1 MDIED
6 EMPPWAAV
14 SRRRQRTKQKQQ
26 QATPSAP
33 QLSTRASVLLFLV
46 ILVVVHAIITV
57 AFEYVV
63 EPSTA
68 SYGVGLSTATGASS
82 LRGKATDA
90 LVREY
95 LSDRFNAT
103 PWVKS
108 PMDLELDAKYN
119 ELCVMLHSD
128 HTEPTLGDPPTSCYS
143 RQAVQRI
150 LIDLVLTTSAV
161 FTQHGIVHFL
171 DSGTFLG
178 AVRHGSVIPFDQDA
192 DMGIDLAGYEYLK
205 THRVQLPVGYAL
217 HVFDSPLYPRG
228 SRYLQLP
235 VRVVHIESKLYLDV
249 FVYLD
254 SVDATG
260 QRITGPMPSGSFVN
274 CVQCPVIDDVTMAF
288 KVAYD
293 WIYPLQRCR
302 FADYDLNC
310 PRNADRYLR
319 FMFGDDYMTPQ
330 EYE

>member
-1 MDIED
+1 MASVSLQLLGR
-6 EMPPWAAV
+6 PVSAAKRPTR
-14 SRRRQRTKQKQQ
+14 SYESISATASTPRRGSNRRWTSSS
-26 QATPSAP
+26 TPSTT
-33 QLSTRASVLLFLV
+33 SSASC
-46 ILVVVHAIITV
+46 
-57 AFEYVV
+57 
-63 EPSTA
+63 
-68 SYGVGLSTATGASS
+68 
-82 LRGKATDA
+82 
-90 LVREY
+90 
-95 LSDRFNAT
+95 
-103 PWVKS
+103 W
-108 PMDLELDAKYN
+108 
-119 ELCVMLHSD
+119 HSD

-143 RQAVQRI
+143 RQAVRRI

-161 FTQHGIVHFL
+161 FTHHGIVHFL